1 MPRLLTPPVL
11 GPLLLRRVEALAAAV
26 VAGSDFLA
34 PAAAPSEVRVRAARA
49 VAAPPFVIR
58 MPPATLT
65 RRIFRMARMLR
76 TMLTETSCWG
86 RRIPPLPIRW
96 RTQAC
101 RRA

>member
-1 MPRLLTPPVL
+1 M
-11 GPLLLRRVEALAAAV
+11 LRRVEPLAAAV
-26 VAGSDFLA
+26 VAGSDFPA
-34 PAAAPSEVRVRAARA
+34 PAAVPLEVRAEVQVRAARA
-49 VAAPPFVIR
+49 VAVLPFVIR

-65 RRIFRMARMLR
+65 RRIFRMVRMLR
-76 TMLTETSCWG
+76 TMWTATSCWG